1 MTRQP
6 TLTMKKVLVPR
17 VCPCLEPRGDLS
29 EYVRRP
35 HNGAGTGAGAGTLL
49 PPARPRVIHCGT
61 MAQCVPMWLGACV
74 LGFSFGP
81 CRCIFRTIRA
91 FASRSTHQNS
101 NAGQQSNSAHNNQQQ
116 QQQRYSPI
124 TLVGKICEMDAVDT
138 NRVIDLSANDNIPL
152 PAASAPMALS
162 TGTSEPK
169 QPPELGVNV
178 DAPIANEPGR
188 LITPVDADALIDS
201 AIGMYDSSNYRR
213 HDLIV
218 STQSRWRQV
227 CDLSSPQQSN

>member
-61 MAQCVPMWLGACV
+61 MAQCVPVWLAEHVCW
-74 LGFSFGP
+74 GFFIWPVSLHLSHDT
-81 CRCIFRTIRA
+81 CFRISLD
-91 FASRSTHQNS
+91 ASKFKRRPTV
-101 NAGQQSNSAHNNQQQ
+101 QQCTQQQ
-116 QQQRYSPI
+116 LRYSPI
-124 TLVGKICEMDAVDT
+124 TLVGTICEMDAVDT

>member
-1 MTRQP
+1 MCTYVARSMCAGVFIWP
-6 TLTMKKVLVPR
+6 VSLH
-17 VCPCLEPRGDLS
+17 LS
-29 EYVRRP
+29 HDTCFRISLDASKFKRRP
-35 HNGAGTGAGAGTLL
+35 T
-49 PPARPRVIHCGT
+49 VQ
-61 MAQCVPMWLGACV
+61 QC
-74 LGFSFGP
+74 
-81 CRCIFRTIRA
+81 T
-91 FASRSTHQNS
+91 
-101 NAGQQSNSAHNNQQQ
+101 QQQ
-116 QQQRYSPI
+116 LRYSPI
-124 TLVGKICEMDAVDT
+124 TLVGTICEMDAVDT

-169 QPPELGVNV
+169 QPPALGVNV

>member
-1 MTRQP
+1 M
-6 TLTMKKVLVPR
+6 
-17 VCPCLEPRGDLS
+17 
-29 EYVRRP
+29 
-35 HNGAGTGAGAGTLL
+35 
-49 PPARPRVIHCGT
+49 
-61 MAQCVPMWLGACV
+61 
-74 LGFSFGP
+74 LGFFHLARVVASFA
-81 CRCIFRTIRA
+81 RYVLSHLARRIKIQT
-91 FASRSTHQNS
+91 
-101 NAGQQSNSAHNNQQQ
+101 AGQQSNSAHNNQQQ

-169 QPPELGVNV
+169 QPPALGVNV